1 MSKNVI
7 ILLVTSRHVPPQL
20 QTKGV
25 ARFRISVQEER
36 DTGILVAA
44 KPQASSGREGALD
57 LEHSELWAQRGGG
70 G

>member
-44 KPQASSGREGALD
+44 KPQAR
-57 LEHSELWAQRGGG
+57 LWTGGST
-70 G
+70 